1 MALSLS
7 GPLSVSN
14 GIISPL
20 LRSTGM
26 TGFLM
31 LNHPCILGGD
41 STCDVHVLNT
51 LLNCLANVFLGIFE
65 LEGANELFHL

>member
-1 MALSLS
+1 
-7 GPLSVSN
+7 
-14 GIISPL
+14 
-20 LRSTGM
+20 
-26 TGFLM
+26 M